1 MDARG
6 QDRGSHDMNDSTY
19 WDLHQSGVT
28 ALHEARFADAEAGL
42 TQALAEARRLTD
54 RTLAERA
61 RCNLAAV
68 QILQDTAA
76 ADVEEDLSRIL
87 GASRDAKTR
96 QLAAYN
102 LATYHNAAN
111 RTRIGRFYANMSLD
125 MARQLR
131 DGFSHGVSAH
141 LLGLIELAEG
151 QPRRSLDRLQEAL
164 DVGFGENAPGER
176 MLALSL
182 LGYVLILT
190 GNSHGAVQALEASEN
205 PPGGA
210 PWPLRGPGLP
220 MYEPILRLNLGFS
233 YLEIGEL
240 ERALQNGR
248 MALGSLDEQHSTD
261 LQNHKHALYLLG
273 ESHAQRGELPEARA
287 RFQELQRKYYPQ
299 LPDLT
304 ELLLTVRTHG
314 FVSWLRI

>member
-1 MDARG
+1 
-6 QDRGSHDMNDSTY
+6 
-19 WDLHQSGVT
+19 
-28 ALHEARFADAEAGL
+28 
-42 TQALAEARRLTD
+42 
-54 RTLAERA
+54 
-61 RCNLAAV
+61 V
-68 QILQDTAA
+68 QIVRDTAT

-102 LATYHNAAN
+102 LATLHNAAS

-125 MARQLR
+125 MARRLR

-190 GNSHGAVQALEASEN
+190 GNWHGAVQALEASEN
-205 PPGGA
+205 PLGGA
-210 PWPLRGPGLP
+210 PGPPPRGPGLP
-220 MYEPILRLNLGFS
+220 MYEPALRLNLGFS

-248 MALGSLDEQHSTD
+248 MALGSLGEQLSAD
-261 LQNHKHALYLLG
+261 PQNHKHALYLLG
-273 ESHAQRGELPEARA
+273 ESHAQRGELREARE

-304 ELLLTVRTHG
+304 ELLLTFRTHG
-314 FVSWLRI
+314 FLSWLRI